1 MSIFRLDHAVL
12 AVRDLNAAAADYR
25 ELGFTVVPGGAHPG
39 GWTHNA
45 LIVLADGSYLELLAP
60 TDPRLLDDEEA
71 LAAPNFLFALAGG
84 EGAVG
89 LALAVDDLGA
99 AVAAMQHRGATIP
112 APRAGGRTRP
122 DGVQLEWRTAMPGRS
137 VLPFFIEDLTPRDWR
152 VPVSPENARHAN
164 GALGIRAIT
173 VAAPNASV
181 MRAHFTRLL
190 GDPNAEGFWQLGD
203 TALHIASATGQAR
216 PAIALQLHAAG
227 QKLGRLDPALTHGA
241 QIGLEA

>member
-1 MSIFRLDHAVL
+1 MRLFRLDHVVL

-60 TDPRLLDDEEA
+60 TNPRLLDDEEA

-173 VAAPNASV
+173 YAAPDSAAV
-181 MRAHFTRLL
+181 HAHFARLL
-190 GDPNAEGFWQLGD
+190 GDPDADGIWQLSD
-203 TALHIASATGQAR
+203 TALRVVSADDQTR
-216 PAIALQLHAAG
+216 PTIALHLGAAG
-227 QKLGRLDPALTHGA
+227 TNIGPLDPALTHGA